1 MIYDKS
7 SFKIFLQARYDSKRL
22 YGKSLFNFP
31 EKNILNF
38 LIKRLKKNKFN
49 IPIVY

>member
-1 MIYDKS
+1 MTYNKS

-22 YGKSLFNFP
+22 YGKSLLNFP

-38 LIKRLKKNKFN
+38 LIKRLKKK
-49 IPIVY
+49 